1 MVCIGIGDGLGQLA
15 VGERDSYSAAMKA
28 FRPVIALLVALIAL
42 EGILYRTGST
52 ASLST
57 IREGVLVGFLFGFP
71 TLLVGG
77 LLVIRQH
84 WVVMAA
90 VMYGTIALA
99 LDLATIVQEASQASP
114 RPLIL
119 ALTLGSSL
127 LNFLIMIFGGR
138 CALSLRP
145 DKRPPAAPHP
155 NLQSPSSS

>member
-1 MVCIGIGDGLGQLA
+1 MVCIGIGAGLGQLA

-28 FRPVIALLVALIAL
+28 FRPVIALLVALIVL

-57 IREGVLVGFLFGFP
+57 IREGVLLGFLFGFP

-84 WVVMAA
+84 WVVMAT

-99 LDLATIVQEASQASP
+99 LDLATIVQEASKASP
-114 RPLIL
+114 RPLFL

-127 LNFLIMIFGGR
+127 INFLLIILGGR

-145 DKRPPAAPHP
+145 NERPPAAPHP
-155 NLQSPSSS
+155 NLQFPPSS